1 MCTLT
6 IHRTRTTLIATM
18 NRDEARFRAPEIPPQ
33 IITNDKHAL
42 QWLAPTDSQ
51 AGGTWFG
58 VNEYAVQACL
68 LNRYMPEDIEK
79 INAPGPRPSRGRIIV
94 DLLAKGREDDVFEWL
109 HDSLDPSPYPS
120 FHLIVIGP
128 SQTQSFAWNGKTLE
142 KQHHPEAWLFF
153 SSSSWRTE
161 EVIQYRKE
169 AFAAWVE
176 QGAPNAGLLPS
187 FHIWQPPDR
196 AEWAPLMDRTV
207 SATRS
212 ITQTITDFTQHKT
225 EMRYWPREGRNVPEM
240 PLTTLSLPHAL
251 DAHHSNPKP
260 FGSFS

>member
-6 IHRTRTTLIATM
+6 IHRTETSVLATM

-33 IITNDKHAL
+33 VMTDEKHAL
-42 QWLAPTDSQ
+42 RWLAPTDSQ

-68 LNRYMPEDIEK
+68 LNRYMPEDIK
-79 INAPGPRPSRGRIIV
+79 KLNAPGPRPSRGQIIV
-94 DLLAKGREDDVFEWL
+94 DSLAKGREKEVFKWL
-109 HDSLDPSPYPS
+109 HESFDPSPYPS

-128 SQTQSFAWNGKTLE
+128 SQTQSFAWNGQTLE
-142 KQHHPEAWLFF
+142 KQVHSGTWLFF

-169 AFAAWVE
+169 AFEAWVE
-176 QGAPNAGLLPS
+176 KGAPTEGLLPS

-196 AEWAPLMDRTV
+196 AEWAPLMDRQI

-212 ITQTITDFTQHKT
+212 ITQTITDFTNHFT
-225 EMRYWPREGRNVPEM
+225 EMRYWPRESLRPPM
-240 PLTTLSLPHAL
+240 TPLRTLSLSHAY
-251 DAHHSNPKP
+251 DAYPVNP
-260 FGSFS
+260 